1 MSVLRHCDHALAL
14 DAADPLRGVRE
25 RFVIAEPD
33 LIYLDG
39 NSLGRLPRATADLA
53 ATVVGRQWGERLIRS
68 WNEGWLEAPER
79 VGAKIAR
86 LIGAQADEVI
96 VADSTSVNL
105 FKLVVAALHD
115 QPDRHRL
122 LSDDLQFPSD
132 LYVLEG
138 IVRLLGGRHRLE
150 IVPSPDGIHGPVAG
164 LQERLDT
171 DVALVVLSH
180 TAFKSGYTYDLIALT
195 RAAHAAGALI
205 LWDLSHSV
213 GALPIDLAAA
223 GADLAVG
230 CTYKYLNGGPGAP
243 AFLYVR
249 RDLQNRLANP
259 ITGWMGSASMFDF
272 ALTYRP
278 AAGLRRFLTGTPSIV
293 SLSLIEPGVDLLLE
307 VGMEAVRAKS
317 VRQTTYFIDL
327 WEAILAPLGFR
338 LQSPREADR
347 RGSHVA
353 LGHDEG
359 LAITLAL
366 IHEFGILPDF
376 RPPDTLR
383 FGVAPLYTS
392 FTDLYDTIMALATI
406 VAEKRYE
413 RYRHVRPLVT

>member
-1 MSVLRHCDHALAL
+1 MSAFWPREHALAL
-14 DAADPLRGVRE
+14 DAADPLRSLRE

-53 ATVVGRQWGERLIRS
+53 ATVVGHQWGERLIRS

-105 FKLVVAALHD
+105 FKLVVAALHV

-180 TAFKSGYTYDLIALT
+180 TAFKSGYTYDLSALT
-195 RAAHAAGALI
+195 QAAHAAGALI

-213 GALPIDLAAA
+213 GALPIDLTAA

-278 AAGLRRFLTGTPSIV
+278 APGLRRFLTGTPSIV

-327 WEAILAPLGFR
+327 WEAMLAPLGFR

-359 LAITLAL
+359 LAINLAL

-376 RPPDTLR
+376 RPPDTIR
-383 FGVAPLYTS
+383 FGIAPLYTS
-392 FTDLYDTIMALATI
+392 FTDLYDTVMALATI
-406 VAEKRYE
+406 VATRRYE
-413 RYRHVRPLVT
+413 PYRRIRPLVT